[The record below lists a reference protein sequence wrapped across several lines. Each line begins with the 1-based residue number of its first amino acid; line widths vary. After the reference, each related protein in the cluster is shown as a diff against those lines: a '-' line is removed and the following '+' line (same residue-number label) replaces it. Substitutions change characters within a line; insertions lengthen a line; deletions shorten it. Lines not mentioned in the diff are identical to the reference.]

1 MERLEPVF
9 QRTYSPLKKEII
21 KVPRHAVTKAASSK
35 VAPVNTLVFTNSL
48 SQSKDMRGIVFNNVP
63 VYKNLPVTADNP
75 ILRDYMTRLIGTN
88 KALLRKKQSR

>member
-1 MERLEPVF
+1 MERLEPAF

-21 KVPRHAVTKAASSK
+21 RVPRHAVTKASSK

-75 ILRDYMTRLIGTN
+75 ILRDYVTRLIGTN